1 MQRPADLDDRLK
13 QVEDEYWKIK
23 YPFLIV
29 DEARRAAGKAG
40 DSEMVYGTTP
50 PAVVLELLELAEV
63 KPDDVF
69 YDLGCG
75 LGVPTVVAALLC
87 KKSVGIEILAD
98 VARQA
103 QGVADALSLAN
114 ASFHVADFKSA
125 DVSDGTLI
133 YCYSTCLR
141 AQSRAE
147 LAERVAQTRPGT
159 RILTVTHNL
168 EHPALD
174 LKQTR
179 EMSWEESHRTVYLHV
194 RK

>member
-1 MQRPADLDDRLK
+1 MREVLNDVERECIVKHGYGLHSFAQALVDTFERLSVEPVTPQSHEQIHRFAHTIADH
-13 QVEDEYWKIK
+13 
-23 YPFLIV
+23 
-29 DEARRAAGKAG
+29 A
-40 DSEMVYGTTP
+40 
-50 PAVVLELLELAEV
+50 
-63 KPDDVF
+63 
-69 YDLGCG
+69 
-75 LGVPTVVAALLC
+75 
-87 KKSVGIEILAD
+87 IEILPE

-114 ASFHVADFKSA
+114 ASFQVADFKSA

-147 LAERVAQTRPGT
+147 LADRLAQTQPGT

-168 EHPALD
+168 EHPALEV
-174 LKQTR
+174 KETR